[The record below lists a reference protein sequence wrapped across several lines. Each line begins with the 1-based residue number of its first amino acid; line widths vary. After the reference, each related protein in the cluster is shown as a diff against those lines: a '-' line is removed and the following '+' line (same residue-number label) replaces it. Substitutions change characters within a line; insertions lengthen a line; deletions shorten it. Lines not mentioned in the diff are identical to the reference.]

1 MAKDFSQ
8 VNFRMPTEL
17 KEKLEEASKVNE
29 RSLTSELVSRLE
41 DSFKIDGKQPIYLPE
56 SNAKDLNALITLS
69 LGSIIRNLLLN
80 GVHIDVV
87 RKSFPSDEVFQE
99 LVDLFKDIKSS
110 ENKKA
115 P

>member
-1 MAKDFSQ
+1 MVMAKDFSQ

-41 DSFKIDGKQPIYLPE
+41 NSFQVNGAQPIYLPE

-69 LGSIIRNLLLN
+69 LSSIIKNLILN
-80 GVHIDVV
+80 GVSPEVIS
-87 RKSFPSDEVFQE
+87 KSFPEAPVFKEILNVFKDVKKSDE
-99 LVDLFKDIKSS
+99 S
-110 ENKKA
+110 
-115 P
+115 